1 MIIDELPV
9 SKDVHDGIARRL
21 NANPSW
27 APHVSE
33 HLARHSGRTDL
44 DQFQRE
50 EPEQFKLRVYAELGQ
65 AMLAAET
72 AMKLPEKE
80 RKAAL
85 AAAWESLKPQ
95 QKGRV

>member
-1 MIIDELPV
+1 MRTEELPV
-9 SKDVHDGIARRL
+9 SKDVHTGIARRL
-21 NANPSW
+21 KANPDW

-50 EPEQFKLRVYAELGQ
+50 EPEQFKLRVYAELGG

-72 AMKLPEKE
+72 ALRLPDKE

-85 AAAWESLKPQ
+85 QAAWDSLKPQ
-95 QKGRV
+95 VKGRV

>member
-1 MIIDELPV
+1 MRVEELPS

-21 NANPSW
+21 RQHPEWAAQVAEFLANK
-27 APHVSE
+27 
-33 HLARHSGRTDL
+33 SGQTCIHG
-44 DQFQRE
+44 FQRD
-50 EPEQFKLRVYAELGQ
+50 EPEQFKLRVYAQLGT

-72 AMKLPEKE
+72 ALKLPDKD

-85 AAAWESLKPQ
+85 QAAWETLKPQ

>member
-1 MIIDELPV
+1 MRIEELPT
-9 SKDVHDGIARRL
+9 SKDVYDGVSRRL
-21 NANPSW
+21 RQHPEW
-27 APHVSE
+27 APHIAE
-33 HLARHSGRTDL
+33 FLAGKSGCTCL
-44 DQFQRE
+44 HIFQKE

-72 AMKLPEKE
+72 ALKLPDKE

-85 AAAWESLKPQ
+85 QAAWDSLKPQ